1 MAITASTLST
11 DNISA
16 SILSSSRTDIVI
28 SQDNKSKVISVS
40 VPGPKGDPGTVVAG
54 QSLNLSD
61 LADINTTN
69 VTDGSVLMWN
79 TSTSNWVAKN
89 DLTPETGDIILSGG
103 NF

>member
-1 MAITASTLST
+1 MAITASTSST

-16 SILSSSRTDIVI
+16 SLLSSSRTNIVI
-28 SQDNKSKVISVS
+28 SQDNKSKVVSVS

-54 QSLNLSD
+54 ESLNLSD

-69 VTDGSVLMWN
+69 VTDGSVLMYS
-79 TSTSNWVAKN
+79 TSTSKWIAQN
-89 DLTPETGDIILSGG
+89 DLTPETGTIVLSGG